1 MDPSSLLTGIWKLS
15 ITTAALCLPA
25 ISIAYVVLNS
35 IEGEEKRMAR
45 VITGASSAAVVL
57 VICSIFT
64 FAMLSLGHEN
74 EPWVLQVSSVT
85 FVVGCLLILYV
96 LLVLA
101 GFRREPLIPKPRRTT
116 STGISVDRA
125 SLETQD

>member
-1 MDPSSLLTGIWKLS
+1 MMDSSTLLTEILRLS

-35 IEGEEKRMAR
+35 VEGEEKRMSR

-57 VICSIFT
+57 VICSIIT
-64 FAMLSLGHEN
+64 FSVLSLSLEK
-74 EPWVLQVSSVT
+74 ESWALLVSGGL
-85 FVVGCLLILYV
+85 FVIGILLLLYV

-101 GFRREPLIPKPRRTT
+101 GFRREIPVPKTKPKK
-116 STGISVDRA
+116 
-125 SLETQD
+125 